1 MKGFF
6 KWFKSGTKMKR
17 WMFLI
22 LLGIA
27 LCCYNVSEIIA
38 MKSLSIIE
46 LIKVVIFFI
55 IGFVFI
61 IIGLVY
67 SQKRVLELLI
77 EETDDR
83 INTKNKDVNV
93 KSLIF
98 NKKIYNQG
106 PKVVAIGGGSGLN
119 SVLKGLKHYTDNIT
133 AIVETSGYSKQY
145 ILEGIAAL
153 AKNEKEMETVLNS
166 KIAKN
171 RLPFGESF
179 LQSMQCAFIDLS
191 TAMENISKVM
201 NMTGRILPVTM
212 DEMTICAE
220 LEDGTIIEDK
230 EKLPNI
236 VTDKISKINRVFISP
251 TNCKTAPGVIEAIME
266 ADAIIIG
273 PGSLYTNVIPNLLIK
288 NVSKAIQ
295 ESKAKKIYI
304 GNIMTEPGQTDDF
317 SLYDHIKA
325 ILDHARNSVINY
337 CIYDTGEIIPE
348 YVRRYN
354 EQGADIVEQDIKKVK
369 ELGIR
374 VIKRNF
380 SVIED
385 HSIRH
390 DPELLANSIIELI
403 CEDMVFNDMQNAPQ
417 FVSMNAKL
425 KKSNKKRK
433 NIEKEEKKSNRTT
446 TKTQGKRIKNK
457 NRRKS
462 KFASKYNERIKS
474 IQESEELRQ
483 EKLKRL
489 QHK

>member
-1 MKGFF
+1 MKGFL

-22 LLGIA
+22 LVGIA
-27 LCCYNVSEIIA
+27 LSCYGVSEIIA
-38 MKSLSIIE
+38 MKSLSI
-46 LIKVVIFFI
+46 LDLVKVVVLFI
-55 IGFVFI
+55 IGFILIVV
-61 IIGLVY
+61 GLVY

-83 INTKNKDVNV
+83 IGKNDKDVNV

-106 PKVVAIGGGSGLN
+106 PKIVAIGGGSGLN
-119 SVLKGLKHYTDNIT
+119 TVLKGLKHYTDNIT

-145 ILEGIAAL
+145 ILDGIAAL
-153 AKNEKEMETVLNS
+153 AKNEEEMETILKS

-179 LQSMQCAFIDLS
+179 LQSMQSAFVDLS
-191 TAMENISKVM
+191 TSMENLSKVL
-201 NMTGRILPVTM
+201 NITGRIIPVTM
-212 DEMTICAE
+212 DEMTVCAE
-220 LEDGTIIEDK
+220 LEDGTIIDDK

-236 VTDKISKINRVFISP
+236 VMDKITKINRVFVSP

-273 PGSLYTNVIPNLLIK
+273 PGSLFTNVIPNLLIK
-288 NVSKAIQ
+288 NVSKAIE

-304 GNIMTEPGQTDDF
+304 SNIMTEPGQTDDF

-325 ILDHARNSVINY
+325 ILDHARNSIIDY

-354 EQGADIVEQDIKKVK
+354 EQGADIVEQDIKKIK
-369 ELGIR
+369 DLGIR
-374 VIKRNF
+374 VIQRNF
-380 SVIED
+380 SVVED

-390 DPELLANSIIELI
+390 DPVLVADSIIELI
-403 CEDMVFNDMQNAPQ
+403 CDDMVFKDMQNAPQ
-417 FVSMNAKL
+417 YISMSTKL

-433 NIEKEEKKSNRTT
+433 ITQNKKKPKE
-446 TKTQGKRIKNK
+446 K
-457 NRRKS
+457 NRKTKPSRMKTYKKKS
-462 KFASKYNERIKS
+462 KFANKYNERIKS
-474 IQESEELRQ
+474 IQESEEMRQ
-483 EKLKRL
+483 KRL
-489 QHK
+489 ESLKK

>member
-1 MKGFF
+1 MKGFL

-22 LLGIA
+22 LVGIA
-27 LCCYNVSEIIA
+27 LSCYGVSEIIA
-38 MKSLSIIE
+38 MKSLSI
-46 LIKVVIFFI
+46 LDLVKVVVLFI
-55 IGFVFI
+55 IGFILIVV
-61 IIGLVY
+61 GLVY

-83 INTKNKDVNV
+83 IGKNDKDVNV

-106 PKVVAIGGGSGLN
+106 PKIVAIGGGSGLN
-119 SVLKGLKHYTDNIT
+119 TVLKGLKHYTDNIT

-145 ILEGIAAL
+145 ILDGIAAL
-153 AKNEKEMETVLNS
+153 AKNEEEMETILKS

-179 LQSMQCAFIDLS
+179 LQSMQSAFVDLS
-191 TAMENISKVM
+191 TAMENLSKVL
-201 NMTGRILPVTM
+201 NITGRIIPVTM
-212 DEMTICAE
+212 DEMTVCAE
-220 LEDGTIIEDK
+220 LENGTIIDDK
-230 EKLPNI
+230 EKLPN
-236 VTDKISKINRVFISP
+236 VVMDKITKINRVFVSP

-288 NVSKAIQ
+288 NVSKAIE

-304 GNIMTEPGQTDDF
+304 SNIMTEPGQTDDF

-325 ILDHARNSVINY
+325 ILDHARNSIIDY

-354 EQGADIVEQDIKKVK
+354 EQGADIVEQDIKKIK
-369 ELGIR
+369 DLGIR
-374 VIKRNF
+374 VIQRNF
-380 SVIED
+380 SVVED

-390 DPELLANSIIELI
+390 DPVLVADSIIELI
-403 CEDMVFNDMQNAPQ
+403 CDDMVFKDMQNAPQ
-417 FVSMNAKL
+417 YISMSTKL

-433 NIEKEEKKSNRTT
+433 ITQNKKKPKE
-446 TKTQGKRIKNK
+446 K
-457 NRRKS
+457 NRKAKPSRMKTYKKKS
-462 KFASKYNERIKS
+462 KFANKYNERIKS
-474 IQESEELRQ
+474 IQESEEMRQ
-483 EKLKRL
+483 KRL
-489 QHK
+489 ESLKK

>member
-1 MKGFF
+1 MKGFL

-22 LLGIA
+22 LVGIA
-27 LCCYNVSEIIA
+27 LSCYGVSEIIA
-38 MKSLSIIE
+38 MKSLSI
-46 LIKVVIFFI
+46 LDLVKVVVLFI
-55 IGFVFI
+55 IGFILIVV
-61 IIGLVY
+61 GLVY

-83 INTKNKDVNV
+83 IGKNDKDVNV

-106 PKVVAIGGGSGLN
+106 PKIVAIGGGSGLN
-119 SVLKGLKHYTDNIT
+119 VVLKGLKHYTDNIT

-145 ILEGIAAL
+145 ILDGIAAL
-153 AKNEKEMETVLNS
+153 AKNEEEMETILKS

-179 LQSMQCAFIDLS
+179 LQSMQSAFVDLS
-191 TAMENISKVM
+191 TAMENLSKVL
-201 NMTGRILPVTM
+201 NITGRIIPVTM
-212 DEMTICAE
+212 DEMTVCAE
-220 LEDGTIIEDK
+220 LEDGTIIDDK

-236 VTDKISKINRVFISP
+236 VMDKITKINRVFVSP

-304 GNIMTEPGQTDDF
+304 SNIMTEPGQTDDF

-325 ILDHARNSVINY
+325 ILDHARNSVIDY

-354 EQGADIVEQDIKKVK
+354 EQGADIVEQDIKKIK
-369 ELGIR
+369 DLGIR
-374 VIKRNF
+374 VIQRNF
-380 SVIED
+380 SIVDD
-385 HSIRH
+385 HTIRH
-390 DPELLANSIIELI
+390 DPALVADSIIEII
-403 CEDMVFNDMQNAPQ
+403 CDDMVFKDMQNAPQ
-417 FVSMNAKL
+417 YISMNTKL

-433 NIEKEEKKSNRTT
+433 ITQNKDKPKE
-446 TKTQGKRIKNK
+446 KNK
-457 NRRKS
+457 KAKPSRMKTYKKKS
-462 KFASKYNERIKS
+462 KFANKYNERIKS
-474 IQESEELRQ
+474 IQESEEMRQ
-483 EKLKRL
+483 KRL
-489 QHK
+489 ESLKK

>member
-1 MKGFF
+1 MKGFL

-22 LLGIA
+22 LVGIA
-27 LCCYNVSEIIA
+27 LSCYGVSEIIA
-38 MKSLSIIE
+38 MKSLSI
-46 LIKVVIFFI
+46 LDLVKVVVLFI
-55 IGFVFI
+55 IGFILIVV
-61 IIGLVY
+61 GLVY

-83 INTKNKDVNV
+83 IGKNDKDVNV

-106 PKVVAIGGGSGLN
+106 PKIVAIGGGSGLN
-119 SVLKGLKHYTDNIT
+119 TVLKGLNLYTDNIT

-145 ILEGIAAL
+145 ILDGIAAL
-153 AKNEKEMETVLNS
+153 AKNEEEMETILKS

-179 LQSMQCAFIDLS
+179 LQSMQSAFVDLS
-191 TAMENISKVM
+191 TSMENLSKVL
-201 NMTGRILPVTM
+201 NITGRIIPVTM
-212 DEMTICAE
+212 DEMTVCAE
-220 LEDGTIIEDK
+220 LENGTIIDDK
-230 EKLPNI
+230 EKLPN
-236 VTDKISKINRVFISP
+236 VVMDKITKINRVYVSP

-288 NVSKAIQ
+288 NVSKAIE

-304 GNIMTEPGQTDDF
+304 SNIMTEPGQTDDF

-325 ILDHARNSVINY
+325 ILDHARNSIIDY

-354 EQGADIVEQDIKKVK
+354 EQGADIVEQDIKKIK
-369 ELGIR
+369 DLGIR
-374 VIKRNF
+374 VIQRNF
-380 SVIED
+380 SVVED

-390 DPELLANSIIELI
+390 DPVLVADSIIELI
-403 CEDMVFNDMQNAPQ
+403 CDDMVFKDMQNAPQ
-417 FVSMNAKL
+417 YISMSTKL

-433 NIEKEEKKSNRTT
+433 ITQNKKKPKE
-446 TKTQGKRIKNK
+446 K
-457 NRRKS
+457 NRKAKPSRMKTYKKKS
-462 KFASKYNERIKS
+462 KFANKYNERIKS
-474 IQESEELRQ
+474 IQESEEMRQ
-483 EKLKRL
+483 KRL
-489 QHK
+489 ESLKK

>member
-1 MKGFF
+1 MKGFL

-22 LLGIA
+22 LVGIA
-27 LCCYNVSEIIA
+27 LSCYGVSEIIA
-38 MKSLSIIE
+38 MKSLSI
-46 LIKVVIFFI
+46 LDLVKVVVLFI
-55 IGFVFI
+55 IGFILIVV
-61 IIGLVY
+61 GLVY

-83 INTKNKDVNV
+83 IGKNDKDVNV

-106 PKVVAIGGGSGLN
+106 PKIVAIGGGSGLN
-119 SVLKGLKHYTDNIT
+119 TVLKGLKHYTDNIT

-145 ILEGIAAL
+145 ILDGIAAL
-153 AKNEKEMETVLNS
+153 AKNEEEMETILKS

-179 LQSMQCAFIDLS
+179 LQSMQSAFVDLS
-191 TAMENISKVM
+191 TSMENLSKVL
-201 NMTGRILPVTM
+201 NITGRIIPVTM
-212 DEMTICAE
+212 DEMTVCAE
-220 LEDGTIIEDK
+220 LEDGTIIDDK

-236 VTDKISKINRVFISP
+236 VMDKITKINRVFVSP

-288 NVSKAIQ
+288 NVSKAIE

-304 GNIMTEPGQTDDF
+304 SNIMTEPGQTDDF

-325 ILDHARNSVINY
+325 ILDHARNSIIDY

-354 EQGADIVEQDIKKVK
+354 EQGADIVEQDIKKIK
-369 ELGIR
+369 DLGIR
-374 VIKRNF
+374 VIQRNF
-380 SVIED
+380 SVVED

-390 DPELLANSIIELI
+390 DPVLVADSIIELI
-403 CEDMVFNDMQNAPQ
+403 CDDMVFKDMQNAPQ
-417 FVSMNAKL
+417 YISMSTKL

-433 NIEKEEKKSNRTT
+433 ITQNKKKPKE
-446 TKTQGKRIKNK
+446 K
-457 NRRKS
+457 NRKTKPSRMKTYKKKS
-462 KFASKYNERIKS
+462 KFANKYNERIKS
-474 IQESEELRQ
+474 IQESEEMRQ
-483 EKLKRL
+483 KRL
-489 QHK
+489 ESLKK

>member
-1 MKGFF
+1 MKGFL

-22 LLGIA
+22 LVGIA
-27 LCCYNVSEIIA
+27 LSCYGVSEIIA
-38 MKSLSIIE
+38 MKSLSI
-46 LIKVVIFFI
+46 LDLVKVVVPFI
-55 IGFVFI
+55 IGFILIVV
-61 IIGLVY
+61 GLVY

-83 INTKNKDVNV
+83 IGKNDKDVNV

-106 PKVVAIGGGSGLN
+106 PKIVAIGGGSGLN
-119 SVLKGLKHYTDNIT
+119 TVLKGLKHYTDNIT

-145 ILEGIAAL
+145 ILDGIAAL
-153 AKNEKEMETVLNS
+153 AKNEEEMETILKS

-179 LQSMQCAFIDLS
+179 LQSMQSAFVDLS
-191 TAMENISKVM
+191 TSMENLSKVL
-201 NMTGRILPVTM
+201 NITGRIIPVTM
-212 DEMTICAE
+212 DEMTVCAE
-220 LEDGTIIEDK
+220 LEDGTIIDDK

-236 VTDKISKINRVFISP
+236 VMDKITKINRVFVSP

-288 NVSKAIQ
+288 NVSKAIE

-304 GNIMTEPGQTDDF
+304 SNIMTEPGQTDDF

-325 ILDHARNSVINY
+325 ILDHARNSIIDY

-354 EQGADIVEQDIKKVK
+354 EQGADIVEQDIKKIK
-369 ELGIR
+369 DLGIR
-374 VIKRNF
+374 VIQRNF
-380 SVIED
+380 SVVED

-390 DPELLANSIIELI
+390 DPVLVADSIIELI
-403 CEDMVFNDMQNAPQ
+403 CDDMVFKDMQNAPQ
-417 FVSMNAKL
+417 YISMSTKL

-433 NIEKEEKKSNRTT
+433 ITQNKKKPKE
-446 TKTQGKRIKNK
+446 K
-457 NRRKS
+457 NRKAKPSRMKTYKKKS
-462 KFASKYNERIKS
+462 KFANKYNERIKS
-474 IQESEELRQ
+474 IQESEEMRQ
-483 EKLKRL
+483 KRL
-489 QHK
+489 ESLKK

>member
-1 MKGFF
+1 MKGFL

-22 LLGIA
+22 LIGIA
-27 LCCYNVSEIIA
+27 LSCYGVSEIIA
-38 MKSLSIIE
+38 MKSLSI
-46 LIKVVIFFI
+46 LDLVKVVVLFI
-55 IGFVFI
+55 IGFILIVV
-61 IIGLVY
+61 GLVY

-83 INTKNKDVNV
+83 IGKNDKDVNV

-106 PKVVAIGGGSGLN
+106 PKIVAIGGGSGLN
-119 SVLKGLKHYTDNIT
+119 TVLKGLKHYTDNVT

-153 AKNEKEMETVLNS
+153 AKNEEEMETILKS

-179 LQSMQCAFIDLS
+179 LQSMQTAFIDLT
-191 TAMENISKVM
+191 TAMENLSKVL
-201 NMTGRILPVTM
+201 NITGRIIPVTM
-212 DEMTICAE
+212 DEMTVCAE
-220 LEDGTIIEDK
+220 LDDGTIIDDK
-230 EKLPNI
+230 EKLPN
-236 VTDKISKINRVFISP
+236 VVMDKITKINRVFVSP

-266 ADAIIIG
+266 AEAVIIG

-304 GNIMTEPGQTDDF
+304 SNIMTEPGQTDDF

-325 ILDHARNSVINY
+325 ILDHARNSVIDY

-354 EQGADIVEQDIKKVK
+354 EQGADIVEQDIKKIK
-369 ELGIR
+369 DLGIR
-374 VIKRNF
+374 VIQRNF
-380 SVIED
+380 SVVED

-390 DPELLANSIIELI
+390 DPALVADSIIELI
-403 CEDMVFNDMQNAPQ
+403 CDDMVFKDMQNAPQ
-417 FVSMNAKL
+417 YISMNTKL
-425 KKSNKKRK
+425 KKSNKKRRITQKKKKPNEK
-433 NIEKEEKKSNRTT
+433 NKKSKPERM
-446 TKTQGKRIKNK
+446 KNYK
-457 NRRKS
+457 KKS
-462 KFASKYNERIKS
+462 KFANKYNERIKS
-474 IQESEELRQ
+474 IQESEEMRQ
-483 EKLKRL
+483 KRL
-489 QHK
+489 ESLKK

>member
-1 MKGFF
+1 MKGFL

-22 LLGIA
+22 LIGIA
-27 LCCYNVSEIIA
+27 LSCYGVSEIIA
-38 MKSLSIIE
+38 MKSLSI
-46 LIKVVIFFI
+46 LDLVKVVVLFI
-55 IGFVFI
+55 IGFILIVV
-61 IIGLVY
+61 GLVY

-83 INTKNKDVNV
+83 IGKNDKDVNV

-106 PKVVAIGGGSGLN
+106 PKIVAIGGGSGLN
-119 SVLKGLKHYTDNIT
+119 TVLKGLKHYTDNVT

-153 AKNEKEMETVLNS
+153 AKNEEEMETILKS

-179 LQSMQCAFIDLS
+179 LQSMQTAFIDLT
-191 TAMENISKVM
+191 TAMENLSKVL
-201 NMTGRILPVTM
+201 NITGRIIPVTM
-212 DEMTICAE
+212 DEMTVCAE
-220 LEDGTIIEDK
+220 LDDGTIIDDK
-230 EKLPNI
+230 EKLPN
-236 VTDKISKINRVFISP
+236 VVMDKITKINRVFVSP

-266 ADAIIIG
+266 ADAVIIG

-304 GNIMTEPGQTDDF
+304 SNIMTEPGQTDDF

-325 ILDHARNSVINY
+325 ILDHARNSVIDY

-354 EQGADIVEQDIKKVK
+354 EQGADIVEQDIKKIK
-369 ELGIR
+369 DLGIR
-374 VIKRNF
+374 VIQRNF
-380 SVIED
+380 SVVED

-390 DPELLANSIIELI
+390 DPALVADSIIELI
-403 CEDMVFNDMQNAPQ
+403 CDDMVFKDMQNAPQ
-417 FVSMNAKL
+417 YISMNTKL
-425 KKSNKKRK
+425 KKSNKKRRITQKKKKPNEK
-433 NIEKEEKKSNRTT
+433 NKKSKPERM
-446 TKTQGKRIKNK
+446 KNYK
-457 NRRKS
+457 KKS
-462 KFASKYNERIKS
+462 KFANKYNERIKS
-474 IQESEELRQ
+474 IQESEEMRQ
-483 EKLKRL
+483 KRL
-489 QHK
+489 ESLKK